1 MNILISGGLGQIGS
15 HIAELLL
22 QRGDKVMAID
32 NLATGRQEHLEA
44 QERLT
49 IVEDSIA
56 NVELM
61 TRLFNEFRPDVV
73 VPPAP
78 TKIQTIGIT
87 IRSQIVSGDRPWW
100 IWPSAM
106 AYSALFIFKRRCVM
120 ACIQQSN
127 R

>member
-1 MNILISGGLGQIGS
+1 MRRIFDSNFNIRDLLYEYFNLRYCQIGS

-61 TRLFNEFRPDVV
+61 TRLFNEFR
-73 VPPAP
+73 
-78 TKIQTIGIT
+78 QT
-87 IRSQIVSGDRPWW
+87 W
-100 IWPSAM
+100 
-106 AYSALFIFKRRCVM
+106 
-120 ACIQQSN
+120 
-127 R
+127 